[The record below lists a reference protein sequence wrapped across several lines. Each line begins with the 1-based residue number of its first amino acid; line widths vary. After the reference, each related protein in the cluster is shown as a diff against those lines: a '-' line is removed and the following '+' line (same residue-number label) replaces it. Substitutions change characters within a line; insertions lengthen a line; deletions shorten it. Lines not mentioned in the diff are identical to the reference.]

1 MNKITLVCTS
11 NKYLIPY
18 TPEDYIFLAKK
29 SIRTT
34 RVSKNFLPTLK
45 YICQGTEVEEIL
57 WKDIFLKAIDKTK
70 NFWIKR
76 DKCTFG
82 YEKDNFKLSGP
93 KTEENKKAL
102 SNIEISWRKFF
113 NRWGLNSEFLFSETT
128 TKVTLS
134 VIFEFSEDRMP
145 EISLEG
151 EDVSIEPAILEF
163 PFTRFK
169 LSLGERYFELT
180 QEDKV
185 GGNWIYT
192 KTYRVFYG
200 EVKNLHF
207 IETLFDVLNH
217 EVR

>member
-1 MNKITLVCTS
+1 
-11 NKYLIPY
+11 
-18 TPEDYIFLAKK
+18 
-29 SIRTT
+29 
-34 RVSKNFLPTLK
+34 
-45 YICQGTEVEEIL
+45 
-57 WKDIFLKAIDKTK
+57 
-70 NFWIKR
+70 
-76 DKCTFG
+76 
-82 YEKDNFKLSGP
+82 
-93 KTEENKKAL
+93 
-102 SNIEISWRKFF
+102 
-113 NRWGLNSEFLFSETT
+113 
-128 TKVTLS
+128 
-134 VIFEFSEDRMP
+134 MP